1 MMKEAKPFVIDKT
14 LIYKAYLKVKE
25 NKGSAG
31 VDSVSIEDY
40 EKDLGNR
47 LYKLW
52 NRMSSGSYMPNAVRL
67 VEIPKPGGGK
77 RPLGIP
83 TVEDRIAQQA
93 AVLFI
98 EPSIEP
104 CFDQDSYGYRPNRSA
119 SDAIAKARERCF
131 KFGWVLD
138 MDISKFFDTIDHD
151 LLMKA
156 VECHVREK
164 WVLLYIRRW
173 LKVPYRTSKGE
184 TIERT
189 MGVPQGSVIGPVL
202 ANLFLHYTFDKWM
215 RIHYPNIPFERYAD
229 DTICHCV
236 SKAQAEYLKEVLT
249 CRFEQCRLKLN
260 AEKTKIVQCPT
271 STRKKVEGYE
281 ASFDFLG
288 YTFQCRK
295 SWNRKQC
302 QCFTSF
308 LPAISKKSV
317 KKLHEKMKE
326 WKLHSHLDWKLQQV
340 GIEIESQV
348 RGWYN
353 YYNKFGKTEFVKV
366 MNHLNMVLAY
376 WIRRKYKRFHR
387 KPIVKAFIWLQ
398 EIAGKDRSLF
408 YHWQRGQTP
417 RLCLCTKS

>member
-131 KFGWVLD
+131 KFGWV
-138 MDISKFFDTIDHD
+138 
-151 LLMKA
+151 
-156 VECHVREK
+156 
-164 WVLLYIRRW
+164 
-173 LKVPYRTSKGE
+173 
-184 TIERT
+184 
-189 MGVPQGSVIGPVL
+189 
-202 ANLFLHYTFDKWM
+202 
-215 RIHYPNIPFERYAD
+215 FERYAD

-260 AEKTKIVQCPT
+260 VEKTKIVQCPT
-271 STRKKVEGYE
+271 STRKKVVGSE

-288 YTFQCRK
+288 YTFRCRK
-295 SWNRKQC
+295 SWNRKQGK
-302 QCFTSF
+302 CFTNF
-308 LPAISKKSV
+308 LPAISN
-317 KKLHEKMKE
+317 
-326 WKLHSHLDWKLQQV
+326 Q
-340 GIEIESQV
+340 
-348 RGWYN
+348 
-353 YYNKFGKTEFVKV
+353 
-366 MNHLNMVLAY
+366 
-376 WIRRKYKRFHR
+376 
-387 KPIVKAFIWLQ
+387 Q
-398 EIAGKDRSLF
+398 EIGEKTA
-408 YHWQRGQTP
+408 
-417 RLCLCTKS
+417 

>member
-151 LLMKA
+151 MLMKA
-156 VECHVREK
+156 VERHVREK
-164 WVLLYIRRW
+164 WVLLDIRRW
-173 LKVPYRTSKGE
+173 LKVPYRTSKWE

-215 RIHYPNIPFERYAD
+215 RIHYPHIPFERYAD

-236 SKAQAEYLKEVLT
+236 SKAQAEHLKEVLT
-249 CRFEQCRLKLN
+249 RRFEQCRLKLN
-260 AEKTKIVQCPT
+260 VEKTKIVQCPT
-271 STRKKVEGYE
+271 STRKKVVGSE

-288 YTFQCRK
+288 YTFRCTNGNPPFLMGTWLHIVCRPYQPRWPLDERRQVRFPDQ
-295 SWNRKQC
+295 STGRA
-302 QCFTSF
+302 SVVPVIHYAP
-308 LPAISKKSV
+308 LPTQSHD
-317 KKLHEKMKE
+317 KLRTGHGDSQLGEQGI
-326 WKLHSHLDWKLQQV
+326 LHS
-340 GIEIESQV
+340 
-348 RGWYN
+348 R
-353 YYNKFGKTEFVKV
+353 
-366 MNHLNMVLAY
+366 
-376 WIRRKYKRFHR
+376 
-387 KPIVKAFIWLQ
+387 
-398 EIAGKDRSLF
+398 
-408 YHWQRGQTP
+408 
-417 RLCLCTKS
+417 

>member
-98 EPSIEP
+98 EPSIDP

-366 MNHLNMVLAY
+366 MNHLNMMLAY
-376 WIRRKYKRFHR
+376 WTRRKYKRFHR

-398 EIAGKDRSLF
+398 EIASKDRSLF

>member
-1 MMKEAKPFVIDKT
+1 MFQI
-14 LIYKAYLKVKE
+14 
-25 NKGSAG
+25 
-31 VDSVSIEDY
+31 
-40 EKDLGNR
+40 
-47 LYKLW
+47 
-52 NRMSSGSYMPNAVRL
+52 
-67 VEIPKPGGGK
+67 
-77 RPLGIP
+77 
-83 TVEDRIAQQA
+83 
-93 AVLFI
+93 
-98 EPSIEP
+98 
-104 CFDQDSYGYRPNRSA
+104 
-119 SDAIAKARERCF
+119 
-131 KFGWVLD
+131 
-138 MDISKFFDTIDHD
+138 
-151 LLMKA
+151 
-156 VECHVREK
+156 
-164 WVLLYIRRW
+164 
-173 LKVPYRTSKGE
+173 
-184 TIERT
+184 
-189 MGVPQGSVIGPVL
+189 
-202 ANLFLHYTFDKWM
+202 NLFLHYTFDKWM
-215 RIHYPNIPFERYAD
+215 RIHYPYIPFERYAD

-236 SKAQAEYLKEVLT
+236 SKAQAEFLKEVLT
-249 CRFEQCRLKLN
+249 RRFEQCRLKLN

-271 STRKKVEGYE
+271 STRKKVEGSE

-295 SWNRKQC
+295 SWNRKQG
-302 QCFTSF
+302 QCFMNF

-387 KPIVKAFIWLQ
+387 KPIVKAFSWLQ

-408 YHWQRGQTP
+408 YHWQKGQTP

>member
-1 MMKEAKPFVIDKT
+1 MNSCGTKSNSDTVPTSMPPIVATASEREPLQPTPV
-14 LIYKAYLKVKE
+14 E
-25 NKGSAG
+25 NIIGS
-31 VDSVSIEDY
+31 
-40 EKDLGNR
+40 
-47 LYKLW
+47 
-52 NRMSSGSYMPNAVRL
+52 
-67 VEIPKPGGGK
+67 
-77 RPLGIP
+77 
-83 TVEDRIAQQA
+83 
-93 AVLFI
+93 
-98 EPSIEP
+98 
-104 CFDQDSYGYRPNRSA
+104 FDQDSYGYRPNRSA

-215 RIHYPNIPFERYAD
+215 RIHYPHIPFERYAD

-260 AEKTKIVQCPT
+260 VEKTKIVQCPT
-271 STRKKVEGYE
+271 STRKKVVGSE

-288 YTFQCRK
+288 YTFRCTNGNPR
-295 SWNRKQC
+295 N
-302 QCFTSF
+302 
-308 LPAISKKSV
+308 I
-317 KKLHEKMKE
+317 
-326 WKLHSHLDWKLQQV
+326 
-340 GIEIESQV
+340 G
-348 RGWYN
+348 
-353 YYNKFGKTEFVKV
+353 
-366 MNHLNMVLAY
+366 VL
-376 WIRRKYKRFHR
+376 
-387 KPIVKAFIWLQ
+387 
-398 EIAGKDRSLF
+398 
-408 YHWQRGQTP
+408 
-417 RLCLCTKS
+417 RL

>member
-1 MMKEAKPFVIDKT
+1 MMKEVKPFVIDKT

-98 EPSIEP
+98 EPSIDP

-156 VECHVREK
+156 VEHHVREK

-249 CRFEQCRLKLN
+249 CRF
-260 AEKTKIVQCPT
+260 
-271 STRKKVEGYE
+271 
-281 ASFDFLG
+281 
-288 YTFQCRK
+288 
-295 SWNRKQC
+295 
-302 QCFTSF
+302 
-308 LPAISKKSV
+308 
-317 KKLHEKMKE
+317 
-326 WKLHSHLDWKLQQV
+326 
-340 GIEIESQV
+340 
-348 RGWYN
+348 
-353 YYNKFGKTEFVKV
+353 
-366 MNHLNMVLAY
+366 
-376 WIRRKYKRFHR
+376 
-387 KPIVKAFIWLQ
+387 
-398 EIAGKDRSLF
+398 
-408 YHWQRGQTP
+408 
-417 RLCLCTKS
+417 